1 MAKSFRAVS
10 PSQSQVFH
18 FRFQIGLRC
27 YIIINV
33 PHKNTVA
40 FATISSLFLLPYPR
54 VSHQHLRFYWAKCP
68 NCLLLCRSR
77 DIPPLFHYKGLS
89 IAIFRSCFKPNHS
102 WKYDFTSV
110 SPTPYPQHLGH
121 EFEWSLAIFHHLCVP
136 LPLRMYFTGILLS
149 VASVHVASLDSR
161 QSQCSSPKYYPA
173 GYTYYFAFFSI
184 GNVLHLIFWLLCSS
198 FVTAA
203 CHMDLN
209 IKFEGEVP
217 I

>member
-40 FATISSLFLLPYPR
+40 FTTTSWLLLLPYPR
-54 VSHQHLRFYWAKCP
+54 VSHQHLRSYWTKCP

-77 DIPPLFHYKGLS
+77 DIPPPFHYKGLS
-89 IAIFRSCFKPNHS
+89 IAVFRSCFKPNHS

-121 EFEWSLAIFHHLCVP
+121 EFEWSLAIFHLLCVP

-149 VASVHVASLDSR
+149 VASVHVALLDKYISR
-161 QSQCSSPKYYPA
+161 QTKSVFIPQILPCRLYLVFCP
-173 GYTYYFAFFSI
+173 FFYQ
-184 GNVLHLIFWLLCSS
+184 
-198 FVTAA
+198 
-203 CHMDLN
+203 
-209 IKFEGEVP
+209 
-217 I
+217 